1 MAVMTK
7 CLVMALVV
15 QTSLCAAHDE
25 KCIGSECSVEDAD
38 DVSMLQTKHAH
49 VTDAPPT
56 LEPGHPGSELETQN
70 KAHPDVRKLWDA
82 YNRLTESQR
91 AALMPKDLAPISM
104 QELHALNASFDPEVA
119 LLDAK
124 EDSKFTPPKAY
135 DSPAYCGSSKRY
147 DVAGHMQAGLTLE
160 GCYFF
165 SCVQPFKVSNIC
177 GPHFYSNG
185 GSTCKCCDYGS
196 NYYASNAG
204 NYLYSC
210 R

>member
-15 QTSLCAAHDE
+15 QTSLGAAHNE

-56 LEPGHPGSELETQN
+56 IEPGHPGSELETQN
-70 KAHPDVRKLWDA
+70 KAHPDASKLWDA

-91 AALMPKDLAPISM
+91 AALVPKDLAPISM
-104 QELHALNASFDPEVA
+104 EELHGLNASFDPEVA

-124 EDSKFTPPKAY
+124 EDSKITPSKAY
-135 DSPAYCGSSKRY
+135 NVPAFCSSSKRF
-147 DVAGHMQAGLTLE
+147 DVAGFLGATLNLE
-160 GCYFF
+160 TCYLFA
-165 SCVQPFKVSNIC
+165 CVSPFKVSSTC
-177 GPHFYSNG
+177 GPTFYTNG
-185 GSTCKCCDYGS
+185 GGNCKCCDYGS
-196 NYYASNAG
+196 NYYGSNAG
-204 NYLYSC
+204 NWLYHC
-210 R
+210 